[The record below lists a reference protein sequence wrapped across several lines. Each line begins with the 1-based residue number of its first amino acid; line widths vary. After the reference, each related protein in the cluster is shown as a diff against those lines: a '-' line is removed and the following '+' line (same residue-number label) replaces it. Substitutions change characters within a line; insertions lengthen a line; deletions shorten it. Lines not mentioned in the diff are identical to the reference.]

1 MFICPECLEK
11 SYEPDPYLFMRLRSR
26 GPCEICNLY
35 ATCYEIHH
43 SQLVFKKK
51 IKKNKKGVKK

>member
-11 SYEPDPYLFMRLRSR
+11 HYEPDPYSFMRLKSR

-35 ATCYEIHH
+35 AVCYEIHH
-43 SQLVFKKK
+43 SQLKQKE
-51 IKKNKKGVKK
+51 IKKQSKRRKK